1 MKYRIGIC
9 DDEISACS
17 ELELYITDYFKEQTD
32 SVEVLV
38 WNSAEEFIKDVPE
51 KVNVDI
57 LFLDIQ
63 LPRKNGV
70 DVGHYIRETA
80 NNAAMQ
86 IIYISSQTSYA
97 MELFELHPYNFLVKP
112 LNREKL
118 CGEIQKLLQLDNQDR
133 RFFAYTYNKNQYKIL
148 LGDIIYY
155 KCEKHHI
162 KVICLDG
169 EKEYVGKLKTE
180 IEKLPNNFVMISQS
194 NIINIR
200 HIKECMGTDVVMCN
214 GDRLPISRNYRST
227 FNQRMLENSKWGE
240 LKNEFN

>member
-17 ELELYITDYFKEQTD
+17 ELEQYITDYFKEQTD

-112 LNREKL
+112 LNREKV
-118 CGEIQKLLQLDNQDR
+118 CGEIQKLLQLDNQD
-133 RFFAYTYNKNQYKIL
+133 
-148 LGDIIYY
+148 
-155 KCEKHHI
+155 
-162 KVICLDG
+162 
-169 EKEYVGKLKTE
+169 
-180 IEKLPNNFVMISQS
+180 
-194 NIINIR
+194 
-200 HIKECMGTDVVMCN
+200 
-214 GDRLPISRNYRST
+214 
-227 FNQRMLENSKWGE
+227 
-240 LKNEFN
+240 